1 MARQSAAFHPLSYA
15 LWYEHVAG
23 MNPGLSQILEKKL
36 AANLP
41 LTEDE
46 AYRLHAQHIVAR
58 DINALERLQEQL
70 RTLLAET
77 ARTAATAG
85 AEAGQFGSALEQHKA
100 QLNDSMG
107 SDRVSSVVA
116 ELLNETVRMQAATQA
131 LSQKLE
137 ASSNEVNTLT
147 DRLERAQTEALLDP
161 LDRAQEPAR
170 PRACRRRHV
179 RTDAEACRNCAADGG
194 HRLFQEDQRHLRASA
209 WG

>member
-1 MARQSAAFHPLSYA
+1 
-15 LWYEHVAG
+15 

-100 QLNDSMG
+100 QLTPMG

-116 ELLNETVRMQAATQA
+116 ELLNETVRMQAATRS
-131 LSQKLE
+131 LSQ
-137 ASSNEVNTLT
+137 SSKPV
-147 DRLERAQTEALLDP
+147 P
-161 LDRAQEPAR
+161 MK
-170 PRACRRRHV
+170 
-179 RTDAEACRNCAADGG
+179 
-194 HRLFQEDQRHLRASA
+194 
-209 WG
+209 